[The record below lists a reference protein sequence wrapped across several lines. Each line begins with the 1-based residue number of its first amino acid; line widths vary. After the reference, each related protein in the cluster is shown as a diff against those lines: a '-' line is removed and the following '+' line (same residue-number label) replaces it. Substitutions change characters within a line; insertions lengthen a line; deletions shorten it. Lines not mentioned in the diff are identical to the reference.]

1 MHGPYADHILDAA
14 DTCSNCHQ
22 LIRVERL
29 DPVRGG
35 LSTRMDSH
43 LSRREETTTV
53 AYGPADVPAESKG
66 VFCECGTE
74 DAHHRLWDPT
84 DVSRERFKQLLK
96 HAIETLER
104 KDVTLE
110 RTETAMYALSHFDE
124 HGDVDRALATALDAG
139 IVAAV
144 ASSGDRGEE
153 DRDEVRA

>member
-14 DTCSNCHQ
+14 DTCSNCHR

-35 LSTRMDSH
+35 LNQRMDSH
-43 LSRREETTTV
+43 LSRRKETTTA

-66 VFCECGTE
+66 VFCDCGTE

-84 DVSRERFKQLLK
+84 DVTRERFKTLL
-96 HAIETLER
+96 ANALETLEH

-110 RTETAMYALSHFDE
+110 RKETVMYGLSHFDE
-124 HGDVDRALATALDAG
+124 HNDVDRALATALDAG

-144 ASSGDRGEE
+144 ASSGDE